1 MLYLLPF
8 LTKLNENLQR
18 VNNRVNKYLK
28 TPNSKQIH
36 DVRTA
41 IRRLDATF
49 MLLPKNNRS
58 HSSLSDYLLKCKE
71 FFKVNSEIRDLDIMY
86 EKLQKYPANTQ
97 KNNLLESLKATRGVK
112 LQHAKTIARSLKRID
127 TSKIVD
133 KIGVT
138 ERELAKRHSKIVS
151 NLISTIQTTFPIVI
165 TNSLKLEELH
175 DLRIACKKLRYLME
189 LIPDENNKMMKIRK
203 NLQKLQDVLGAIH
216 DYDFTIEYLNSL
228 GQQSL
233 EIQEIIA
240 IEKEQRS
247 VKYDEFIRL
256 CRRRLKI
263 SPDSFLIALRNLDS
277 SSS

>member
-151 NLISTIQTTFPIVI
+151 NLISTIQATFPIVI
-165 TNSLKLEELH
+165 TNSIKLEELH

-189 LIPDENNKMMKIRK
+189 LVPDENNKMMKIRK
-203 NLQKLQDVLGAIH
+203 SLQKLQDVLGAIH

-247 VKYDEFIRL
+247 VKYDEFIRF
-256 CRRRLKI
+256 CKRRLKI
-263 SPDSFLIALRNLDS
+263 SPDSFLIALRNLDRS
-277 SSS
+277 SS

>member
-1 MLYLLPF
+1 
-8 LTKLNENLQR
+8 
-18 VNNRVNKYLK
+18 LK

-71 FFKVNSEIRDLDIMY
+71 FFKVNSEIRDLDIIY
-86 EKLQKYPANTQ
+86 EKLQKYSPNTQ
-97 KNNLLESLKATRGVK
+97 RNSLLETLKATRDAK
-112 LQHAKTIARSLKRID
+112 LLHAKTIARSLKRID

-138 ERELAKRHSKIVS
+138 EKELAKRHSKIVS
-151 NLISTIQTTFPIVI
+151 NLISTIQVTFPIVI
-165 TNSLKLEELH
+165 TNSMKLEELH
-175 DLRIACKKLRYLME
+175 DLRIACKKLRYLLE
-189 LIPDENNKMMKIRK
+189 LIPDENNMMIKIRK
-203 NLQKLQDVLGAIH
+203 SLQKLQDVLGAIH
-216 DYDFTIEYLNSL
+216 DYDFTIDYLNSL

-240 IEKEQRS
+240 IEKEQRN

-263 SPDSFLIALRNLDS
+263 SPDSFLITLRNLNHAFS
-277 SSS
+277 

>member
-28 TPNSKQIH
+28 TPNSQQIH

-71 FFKVNSEIRDLDIMY
+71 FFKVNSEIRDLDIIY
-86 EKLQKYPANTQ
+86 EKLQRYPANTQ
-97 KNNLLESLKATRGVK
+97 KNNLLESLKATRGIK

-151 NLISTIQTTFPIVI
+151 NLISTIQATFPIVI
-165 TNSLKLEELH
+165 TNSIKLEELH

-203 NLQKLQDVLGAIH
+203 SLQKLQDVLGAIH

-247 VKYDEFIRL
+247 VKYDEFIRF

-263 SPDSFLIALRNLDS
+263 SPDSFLIALRNLDRTS
-277 SSS
+277 S

>member
-8 LTKLNENLQR
+8 LTKLNENLER

-71 FFKVNSEIRDLDIMY
+71 FFKVNSEIRDLDIMH

-97 KNNLLESLKATRGVK
+97 KNNLLESLNETRWVK

-127 TSKIVD
+127 TSNIVD

-138 ERELAKRHSKIVS
+138 EKELAKRHSKIVS
-151 NLISTIQTTFPIVI
+151 NLISTIQATFPIVI
-165 TNSLKLEELH
+165 TNSIKLEELH

-189 LIPDENNKMMKIRK
+189 LVPDENNKMMKIRK

-247 VKYDEFIRL
+247 VKYDEFIRF

-263 SPDSFLIALRNLDS
+263 SPDSFLIALRNLDRS
-277 SSS
+277 SS

>member
-1 MLYLLPF
+1 LLYLLPF

-49 MLLPKNNRS
+49 MLLSKNNRS

-138 ERELAKRHSKIVS
+138 EKELAKRHSKIVS
-151 NLISTIQTTFPIVI
+151 NLISTIQATFPIVI
-165 TNSLKLEELH
+165 TNSIKLDELH

-189 LIPDENNKMMKIRK
+189 LVPDENNKMMKIRK
-203 NLQKLQDVLGAIH
+203 SLQKLQDVLGAIH

-247 VKYDEFIRL
+247 VKYDEFIRF
-256 CRRRLKI
+256 CKRRLKI
-263 SPDSFLIALRNLDS
+263 SPDSFLIALRNLDRS
-277 SSS
+277 SS

>member
-1 MLYLLPF
+1 
-8 LTKLNENLQR
+8 LNENLQR

-49 MLLPKNNRS
+49 MLLPKSNRS

-86 EKLQKYPANTQ
+86 VKLQKYPGNTQ
-97 KNNLLESLKATRGVK
+97 KNNLLESLKAARGTK
-112 LQHAKTIARSLKRID
+112 LQHAKTIARSLRRID
-127 TSKIVD
+127 TSQIVD

-138 ERELAKRHSKIVS
+138 EKELTKRHSKIVS

-165 TNSLKLEELH
+165 TNSLELEELH
-175 DLRIACKKLRYLME
+175 DLRMACKKLRYLME

-203 NLQKLQDVLGAIH
+203 TLQKLQDILGAIH

-228 GQQSL
+228 EQQSL

-240 IEKEQRS
+240 IEKKQRN

-263 SPDSFLIALRNLDS
+263 SPDSFLIALRNLNHTS
-277 SSS
+277 S

>member
-1 MLYLLPF
+1 LLHLLPF
-8 LTKLNENLQR
+8 LTRLNENLER
-18 VNNRVNKYLK
+18 VDNRLNKYLK
-28 TPNSKQIH
+28 TPNSKQTH

-49 MLLPKNNRS
+49 MLLPKSNRS

-71 FFKVNSEIRDLDIMY
+71 FFKVNSEIRDLDIIY
-86 EKLQKYPANTQ
+86 EKLQKYPPNT
-97 KNNLLESLKATRGVK
+97 KRNSLLDSLKATRRAK
-112 LQHAKTIARSLKRID
+112 LQHAKSIARSLKRID
-127 TSKIVD
+127 TSKTVD
-133 KIGVT
+133 KVGVT
-138 ERELAKRHSKIVS
+138 EKELAKRHGKIIS
-151 NLISTIQTTFPIVI
+151 NLISTIQSTFPIVI

-175 DLRIACKKLRYLME
+175 DLRIACKKLRYLLE
-189 LIPDENNKMMKIRK
+189 LIPDENNSMVKIRK
-203 NLQKLQDVLGAIH
+203 SLQKLQDVLGAIH

-247 VKYDEFIRL
+247 VKYDEFIKL

-263 SPDSFLIALRNLDS
+263 SPDSFLIALRNLNRAS
-277 SSS
+277 

>member
-1 MLYLLPF
+1 LLYLLPF

-49 MLLPKNNRS
+49 MLLSKNNRS

-127 TSKIVD
+127 TSKIED

-138 ERELAKRHSKIVS
+138 EKELAKRHSKIVS
-151 NLISTIQTTFPIVI
+151 NLISTIQATFPIVI
-165 TNSLKLEELH
+165 TNSIKLDELH

-189 LIPDENNKMMKIRK
+189 LVPDENNKMMKIRK
-203 NLQKLQDVLGAIH
+203 SLQKLQDVLGAIH

-247 VKYDEFIRL
+247 VKYDEFIRF
-256 CRRRLKI
+256 CKRRLKI
-263 SPDSFLIALRNLDS
+263 SPDSFLIALRNLDRS
-277 SSS
+277 SS

>member
-1 MLYLLPF
+1 MYLLPF
-8 LTKLNENLQR
+8 LTRLNENLQR
-18 VNNRVNKYLK
+18 VDNRVNKYLK

-71 FFKVNSEIRDLDIMY
+71 FFKVNSEIRDLDIIY
-86 EKLQKYPANTQ
+86 EKLQKYSPNTQ
-97 KNNLLESLKATRGVK
+97 RNSLLETLKATRDAK
-112 LQHAKTIARSLKRID
+112 LLHAKTIARSLKRID

-138 ERELAKRHSKIVS
+138 EKELAKRHSKIVS
-151 NLISTIQTTFPIVI
+151 NLISTIQVTFPIVI
-165 TNSLKLEELH
+165 TNSMKLEELH
-175 DLRIACKKLRYLME
+175 DLRIACKKLRYLLE
-189 LIPDENNKMMKIRK
+189 LIPDENNMMVKIRK
-203 NLQKLQDVLGAIH
+203 SLQKLQDVLGAIH

-263 SPDSFLIALRNLDS
+263 SPDSFLIALRNLNRVFS
-277 SSS
+277 

>member
-71 FFKVNSEIRDLDIMY
+71 FFKVNSEIRNLDIMY
-86 EKLQKYPANTQ
+86 VKLQKYPANTQ

-138 ERELAKRHSKIVS
+138 EKELAKRHSKIVS

-228 GQQSL
+228 GLQSL

-247 VKYDEFIRL
+247 VKYEEFIRL

-263 SPDSFLIALRNLDS
+263 SPDSFLIALRNLDHS
-277 SSS
+277 SS

>member
-71 FFKVNSEIRDLDIMY
+71 FFKVNSEIRDLDIMH

-97 KNNLLESLKATRGVK
+97 KNNLLESLNETRGVK

-151 NLISTIQTTFPIVI
+151 NLISTIQTTFPIAI

-189 LIPDENNKMMKIRK
+189 LVPDENNKMMKIRK
-203 NLQKLQDVLGAIH
+203 SLQKLQDVLGAIH

-247 VKYDEFIRL
+247 VKYDEFIRF

-263 SPDSFLIALRNLDS
+263 SPDSFLIALRNLDHS
-277 SSS
+277 SS

>member
-1 MLYLLPF
+1 LLSLLPF
-8 LTKLNENLQR
+8 LTRLNENLQR
-18 VNNRVNKYLK
+18 VDNRVNRYLK

-36 DVRTA
+36 NVRTA

-58 HSSLSDYLLKCKE
+58 HSSLSDYLVKCKE
-71 FFKVNSEIRDLDIMY
+71 FFKVNSEIRDLDIIY
-86 EKLQKYPANTQ
+86 EKLQEYHPNTQ
-97 KNNLLESLKATRGVK
+97 RNNLLESLKATRGSK
-112 LQHAKTIARSLKRID
+112 LQHAKMIARSLKRID

-138 ERELAKRHSKIVS
+138 EKELAKRHSKIVS
-151 NLISTIQTTFPIVI
+151 NLISTIQATFPIVI
-165 TNSLKLEELH
+165 TNSMKLEELH
-175 DLRIACKKLRYLME
+175 DLRIACKKLRYLLE
-189 LIPDENNKMMKIRK
+189 LIPDENNMMMKTRK
-203 NLQKLQDVLGAIH
+203 SLQKLQDVLGAIH

-240 IEKEQRS
+240 IEKERRN

-263 SPDSFLIALRNLDS
+263 SPDSFLIALRNLNHTS
-277 SSS
+277 S

>member
-1 MLYLLPF
+1 M
-8 LTKLNENLQR
+8 TRLNENLQR
-18 VNNRVNKYLK
+18 VDNRVNKYLK

-71 FFKVNSEIRDLDIMY
+71 FFKVNSEIRDLDIIY
-86 EKLQKYPANTQ
+86 EKLQKYPPNSQ
-97 KNNLLESLKATRGVK
+97 RNSLLETLRATRHAK
-112 LQHAKTIARSLKRID
+112 LQNAKTKARSLKRID

-138 ERELAKRHSKIVS
+138 EKEMTKRHSKIVS
-151 NLISTIQTTFPIVI
+151 NLISTIQATFPIVI
-165 TNSLKLEELH
+165 TNSMKLEELH
-175 DLRIACKKLRYLME
+175 DLRIACKKLRYLLE
-189 LIPDENNKMMKIRK
+189 LIPDENKTVVKIRK

-216 DYDFTIEYLNSL
+216 DYDFTIDYLNSL

-240 IEKEQRS
+240 IEEEQRN

-263 SPDSFLIALRNLDS
+263 SPDSFLITLRNLNHAS
-277 SSS
+277 S

>member
-71 FFKVNSEIRDLDIMY
+71 FFKVNSEIRDLDIIY

-97 KNNLLESLKATRGVK
+97 KNNLLESLNETRGVK

-151 NLISTIQTTFPIVI
+151 NLISTIQATFPIVI
-165 TNSLKLEELH
+165 TNSIKLEELH

-189 LIPDENNKMMKIRK
+189 LVPDENNKMMKIRK
-203 NLQKLQDVLGAIH
+203 SLQKLQDVLGAIH

-247 VKYDEFIRL
+247 VKYDEFIRF

-263 SPDSFLIALRNLDS
+263 SPDSFLIALRNLDRS
-277 SSS
+277 SS

>member
-151 NLISTIQTTFPIVI
+151 NLISTIQATFPIVI
-165 TNSLKLEELH
+165 TNSIKLEELH

-189 LIPDENNKMMKIRK
+189 LVPDENNKMMKIRK
-203 NLQKLQDVLGAIH
+203 SLQKLQDVLGAIH

-247 VKYDEFIRL
+247 VKYDEFIRF

-263 SPDSFLIALRNLDS
+263 SPDSFLIALRNLDRS
-277 SSS
+277 SS

>member
-1 MLYLLPF
+1 LLYLLPF

-127 TSKIVD
+127 TSKIED

-138 ERELAKRHSKIVS
+138 EKELAKRHSKIVS
-151 NLISTIQTTFPIVI
+151 NLISTIQATFPIVI
-165 TNSLKLEELH
+165 TNSIKLDELH
-175 DLRIACKKLRYLME
+175 DLRE
-189 LIPDENNKMMKIRK
+189 LVPYENNKMMKIRK
-203 NLQKLQDVLGAIH
+203 SLQKLQDVLGAIH

-247 VKYDEFIRL
+247 VKYDEFIRF
-256 CRRRLKI
+256 CKRRLKI
-263 SPDSFLIALRNLDS
+263 SPDSFLIALRNLDRS
-277 SSS
+277 SS

>member
-71 FFKVNSEIRDLDIMY
+71 FFKVNSGIRDLDIMY

-97 KNNLLESLKATRGVK
+97 KNNLLESLNETRGVK

-151 NLISTIQTTFPIVI
+151 NLISTIQATFPIVI
-165 TNSLKLEELH
+165 TNSIKLEELH

-189 LIPDENNKMMKIRK
+189 LVPDENNKMMKIRK
-203 NLQKLQDVLGAIH
+203 SLQKLQDVLGAIH

-247 VKYDEFIRL
+247 VKYDEFIRF
-256 CRRRLKI
+256 CKRRLKI
-263 SPDSFLIALRNLDS
+263 SPDSFLIALKNLDRS
-277 SSS
+277 FP